1 MLCVPNLL
9 QPEPLSL
16 WQATADPLLCRRHST
31 LKGRLAQSLW
41 GLWILMC
48 TRISFEPSECLWW
61 VWGLILNVILPLLPS
76 YWDFSFAL
84 GCGVS
89 FFGGIQHSPSDGCSK
104 VSYNFGTN
112 TRILELTPSRANTI
126 IRCHFHHR
134 GLECK
139 SRKSRDAWSNR
150 QVWPWS
156 TKWSRAKA
164 NRILPREHTGHS
176 KHPIPTTQETTLHMD
191 ITRWSTPKSDWLYS
205 LQPKIKKLYTV
216 SKNKTGKWLWLR
228 SWTLYCKIQT

>member
-9 QPEPLSL
+9 HPEPLSL

-89 FFGGIQHSPSDGCSK
+89 FFGGIKHPPVDSSSA
-104 VSYNFGTN
+104 VSCNFGVLSGDERTSFYSTFN
-112 TRILELTPSRANTI
+112 SCHKDLTVFNS
-126 IRCHFHHR
+126 CH
-134 GLECK
+134 
-139 SRKSRDAWSNR
+139 S
-150 QVWPWS
+150 
-156 TKWSRAKA
+156 
-164 NRILPREHTGHS
+164 
-176 KHPIPTTQETTLHMD
+176 
-191 ITRWSTPKSDWLYS
+191 
-205 LQPKIKKLYTV
+205 V
-216 SKNKTGKWLWLR
+216 S
-228 SWTLYCKIQT
+228 Q

>member
-1 MLCVPNLL
+1 MLYVPNLL

-89 FFGGIQHSPSDGCSK
+89 FFGGIQHSQSDGCST
-104 VSYNFGTN
+104 VSCNFGTN

-139 SRKSRDAWSNR
+139 SRKSRDTWSNR
-150 QVWPWS
+150 QVWPWN
-156 TKWSRAKA
+156 TK
-164 NRILPREHTGHS
+164 
-176 KHPIPTTQETTLHMD
+176 
-191 ITRWSTPKSDWLYS
+191 
-205 LQPKIKKLYTV
+205 
-216 SKNKTGKWLWLR
+216 
-228 SWTLYCKIQT
+228 